1 MPTDSLGGRHD
12 AALIRASATV
22 YVVDDDNP
30 LREALRLLIHSV
42 GLSVET
48 WESAYEFL
56 EALDPERPGCLIL
69 DVRMPG
75 MSGLDLMDELN
86 RRGVHLPVIIITA
99 HGSMRTAV
107 QAMQAGAMDC
117 IDKPFSDQLL
127 LDRIQQAIF
136 LDDTTRRADADH
148 ASLSARLQAL
158 SPRERQIMTAI
169 VGGKT
174 SKNIADELGISKKT
188 VDSHRAHVME
198 KMRARTLADLVQ
210 IATKAPAGAPPDDTQ
225 AATCSY
231 STNSTSMPSGSRK

>member
-1 MPTDSLGGRHD
+1 MTIDSHGGRQD
-12 AALIRASATV
+12 AALIRSRATV
-22 YVVDDDNP
+22 YVVDDDSH
-30 LREALRLLIHSV
+30 LREALRLLIRSV

-48 WESAYEFL
+48 RDSAYAFL
-56 EALDPERPGCLIL
+56 EAFDPERPGCLIL

-99 HGSMRTAV
+99 HGSMRMAV
-107 QAMQAGAMDC
+107 QAMKAGAMDC
-117 IDKPFSDQLL
+117 IDKPFSDQVL

-136 LDDTTRRADADH
+136 LDDATRRADADQ
-148 ASLSARLQAL
+148 ASLCARLRAL

-210 IATKAPAGAPPDDTQ
+210 IAARAPAGEQD
-225 AATCSY
+225 
-231 STNSTSMPSGSRK
+231 